1 MAANKLIDVSKLNE
15 ALVIYDQAL
24 RALPFA
30 TLTEVANLLKLNVMD
45 LQGKHAR
52 INERRRAGGTQSY
65 KIGKNFGLVDKLLG
79 YEPSVIEPKDVV
91 CITKE
96 NSQKY
101 DDNELLIIGGTPVSN
116 TTKKHPMETKVAFTL
131 VRSHL
136 EDIVYSLFSAERD
149 EDSNSPGG
157 AFDGIYTKMDM
168 LITRGDVNAARGNF
182 AISGEF
188 AAPKSDTDYAA
199 YENLVEWI
207 GGANTYLRSSIGG
220 VPQLLCAET
229 VLKAARSA
237 LRNKLR
243 MQEYPSMQR
252 MLELLREDAMC
263 PNLIVSSHE
272 ALGQGSRLTLQK
284 VGNIDVAF
292 NTQAASK
299 FCQIRDIYEDPN
311 EWQFWLQ
318 AGYDTRINDWHEKV
332 FRCNEQKNES
342 LDLAGD
348 YCKTGGVQVAITGTD
363 KGQWSIQ
370 GKVAKRGNGQCI
382 IGLPP
387 GKYTIE
393 FTDADGKTKP
403 ANTQVTVVAGEV
415 ATATGAYT

>member
-1 MAANKLIDVSKLNE
+1 
-15 ALVIYDQAL
+15 
-24 RALPFA
+24 
-30 TLTEVANLLKLNVMD
+30 
-45 LQGKHAR
+45 
-52 INERRRAGGTQSY
+52 
-65 KIGKNFGLVDKLLG
+65 
-79 YEPSVIEPKDVV
+79 
-91 CITKE
+91 
-96 NSQKY
+96 
-101 DDNELLIIGGTPVSN
+101 
-116 TTKKHPMETKVAFTL
+116 METKVAFTL

-188 AAPKSDTDYAA
+188 AAPTSDTDYTA

-387 GKYTIE
+387 G
-393 FTDADGKTKP
+393 
-403 ANTQVTVVAGEV
+403 NTPSSSLMPMARPNRQIHRLQLLPVK
-415 ATATGAYT
+415 

>member
-1 MAANKLIDVSKLNE
+1 MTRHFV
-15 ALVIYDQAL
+15 
-24 RALPFA
+24 RCRFA

-188 AAPKSDTDYAA
+188 AAPTSDTDYTA

-229 VLKAARSA
+229 VLKAARFS
-237 LRNKLR
+237 
-243 MQEYPSMQR
+243 
-252 MLELLREDAMC
+252 
-263 PNLIVSSHE
+263 
-272 ALGQGSRLTLQK
+272 
-284 VGNIDVAF
+284 
-292 NTQAASK
+292 
-299 FCQIRDIYEDPN
+299 
-311 EWQFWLQ
+311 
-318 AGYDTRINDWHEKV
+318 
-332 FRCNEQKNES
+332 
-342 LDLAGD
+342 
-348 YCKTGGVQVAITGTD
+348 IT
-363 KGQWSIQ
+363 
-370 GKVAKRGNGQCI
+370 
-382 IGLPP
+382 
-387 GKYTIE
+387 
-393 FTDADGKTKP
+393 
-403 ANTQVTVVAGEV
+403 
-415 ATATGAYT
+415 